1 VEQSVLEEILTKLE
15 AEYGKEAPLTVTRG
29 SKHEYLGMTIDW
41 SGKNTVAFSM
51 FDLVASIIE
60 QLPKNLTDGP
70 NRTPAGNHLFTVN
83 KDGEKLSQADADL
96 FHRLTAQ
103 LLYLGKR
110 ARPDLQTAVA
120 FLTTRVQSPDIDDF
134 RKLGRVIR
142 YLRRTAHWVL
152 TLQADSMC
160 RIKWSVDASY
170 AVHPDMKSHTGATM
184 TFGRGS
190 AYSAS
195 LRQKINTR
203 SSTEAELVGVNDI
216 MAMILWTRHF
226 LEAQGYDIVENVLE
240 QDNESAE
247 LLEKNGRQSSTKRTR
262 HIEIRFFFITDNVK
276 RKKITITH
284 CPTDEMTSDYFTKP
298 LQGSAFK
305 KHVKTIMNLSEEDF
319 NSSPQECVGR
329 DGKTSLKMTDTNT
342 ESVRPI
348 SETDVELKISSHDQR
363 RLAKNQK
370 SYAEA
375 LKGEKETQVTF
386 SNK

>member
-1 VEQSVLEEILTKLE
+1 
-15 AEYGKEAPLTVTRG
+15 
-29 SKHEYLGMTIDW
+29 
-41 SGKNTVAFSM
+41 
-51 FDLVASIIE
+51 
-60 QLPKNLTDGP
+60 
-70 NRTPAGNHLFTVN
+70 
-83 KDGEKLSQADADL
+83 
-96 FHRLTAQ
+96 
-103 LLYLGKR
+103 
-110 ARPDLQTAVA
+110 
-120 FLTTRVQSPDIDDF
+120 
-134 RKLGRVIR
+134 
-142 YLRRTAHWVL
+142 
-152 TLQADSMC
+152 
-160 RIKWSVDASY
+160 
-170 AVHPDMKSHTGATM
+170 MKSHTGATM